1 MTPQPRRRRRPAL
14 SCSECRRR
22 KIRCDHNNPC
32 AHCVRQNAQ
41 CVFSQLRNPSGASSV
56 RESTASQRPLRSPAP
71 ALAAAAARDVPTP
84 VSISVGRSGT
94 RSLADHGGADVTEI
108 LHRIRRLEDEAAP
121 RLGEQAS
128 ARAFSEADRESVS
141 RPPPA
146 GYHEWQ
152 IVLNKSRDLGK
163 SRWMGSAQTFST
175 ILSCY
180 KGIVG
185 TDVDNAIQATETSL
199 LHIQAGELLRKCKD
213 GAKTIKVGRPS
224 RSSPATH
231 LGILPLSREVAD
243 AMVDLY
249 FASFESTHRILH
261 GPTFRMQYDA
271 FWNQPGSAPMDLR
284 HQVLLVIGIGSSLQD
299 HGDRDAAL
307 CNVEMVRQWIFAAQ
321 TWLAGPLEK
330 DRLTIAGLQIYC
342 LTILAR
348 QIFSVGG
355 DLIWV
360 SMGSLVH
367 EAMQMGLNRDPDHL
381 PAMSVLQAE
390 VRRRL
395 WATILELAVQSSLD
409 SWMPT
414 RISLDE
420 FNTKPPSNVNDED
433 MDKSTMTLLPHP
445 QDTFTATSIQLAIL
459 ASLPVR
465 LRIVQLLNGMH
476 SDLSYP
482 KVLALSS
489 ELSEALRKCSSLA
502 RDSNGKCTVF
512 HRNLLDYLVRRF
524 MIPLHLSF
532 NNQAEENPLFHYSLK
547 ISFDAAMATVTPEPD
562 AAFHRLMVTGAGLFR
577 EGIRYA
583 IMTIGH
589 ELLSLVEVQR
599 QDGTLHRTGQHRD
612 VLKQT
617 VRDMI
622 ALSAERIQLGETNVK
637 SHMFLSMVL
646 AQVEALETDGPVDV
660 QVARAAKESLGFCHD
675 ILVARAANAQA
686 VSVATT
692 PGAEAELAEEFDV
705 GRSGLEWDWEPFL
718 PHSTGSQWASYSD
731 VP

>member
-1 MTPQPRRRRRPAL
+1 
-14 SCSECRRR
+14 
-22 KIRCDHNNPC
+22 
-32 AHCVRQNAQ
+32 
-41 CVFSQLRNPSGASSV
+41 
-56 RESTASQRPLRSPAP
+56 
-71 ALAAAAARDVPTP
+71 
-84 VSISVGRSGT
+84 
-94 RSLADHGGADVTEI
+94 
-108 LHRIRRLEDEAAP
+108 
-121 RLGEQAS
+121 
-128 ARAFSEADRESVS
+128 
-141 RPPPA
+141 
-146 GYHEWQ
+146 
-152 IVLNKSRDLGK
+152 
-163 SRWMGSAQTFST
+163 MGSAQTFSA

-180 KGIVG
+180 KGIVN
-185 TDVDNAIQATETSL
+185 TDVDNAMIQATETSL
-199 LHIQAGELLRKCKD
+199 LHTQAGELLRKCKD

-243 AMVDLY
+243 AMVNLY

-261 GPTFRMQYDA
+261 GPTFRMQYDG
-271 FWNQPGSAPMDLR
+271 FWNQPGSAPMDLH

-307 CNVEMVRQWIFAAQ
+307 CNVEMVQQWIFAAQ

-342 LTILAR
+342 LIILAR
-348 QIFSVGG
+348 QIFSIGG

-414 RISLDE
+414 RISFDE

-433 MDKSTMTLLPHP
+433 MNRSTMTLLPHP

-489 ELSEALRKCSSLA
+489 ELSEALRKCSSLV

-524 MIPLHLSF
+524 VIPLHLSF
-532 NNQAEENPLFHYSLK
+532 SNQAQENPLFHYSLK
-547 ISFDAAMATVTPEPD
+547 VSFDAAMATVTPEPD

-577 EGIRYA
+577 EGIRCA

-612 VLKQT
+612 VLKRT

-637 SHMFLSMVL
+637 SHMFLSMIL
-646 AQVEALETDGPVDV
+646 AQVEALEADGPVEL

-675 ILVARAANAQA
+675 ILAARAANARA

-692 PGAEAELAEEFDV
+692 PGADPGLAQEFDA
-705 GRSGLEWDWEPFL
+705 GRSGLDWDWEPFL
-718 PHSTGSQWASYSD
+718 PHLTGSQWASYSY